1 MTEETAARLREVLVG
16 IDLGR
21 ADGRIGIG
29 VMLAE
34 IERVAPQAILQSA
47 ARVQLRALGVS
58 APEASGGVGV
68 DADDRCRVGRGDV
81 RYRSQSSK
89 LAPKNPVE
97 SGPVAN
103 ETR

>member
-1 MTEETAARLREVLVG
+1 MTEETAARLREVLAG

-21 ADGRIGIG
+21 ADGPRLRGDDEGIG

-58 APEASGGVGV
+58 VAGGSVAGGSVVGASGAGTDGTC
-68 DADDRCRVGRGDV
+68 ATACSR
-81 RYRSQSSK
+81 
-89 LAPKNPVE
+89 
-97 SGPVAN
+97 
-103 ETR
+103 

>member
-1 MTEETAARLREVLVG
+1 MTEETAARLREVLAG

-21 ADGRIGIG
+21 ADGKIGIG

-58 APEASGGVGV
+58 VAGGSVSGGSVVG
-68 DADDRCRVGRGDV
+68 G
-81 RYRSQSSK
+81 
-89 LAPKNPVE
+89 
-97 SGPVAN
+97 SGAG
-103 ETR
+103 TDGACATACSR